1 MKYDNTK
8 LYQKT
13 MTQHAIVCLWTIAQ
27 HAAIIAARA
36 NRELPWAEKWESDWI
51 AGKYK
56 GHYLLENHFKKHRMH
71 FVKMF
76 TLSYGKFVI
85 QPVSA
90 CSIDVI
96 TTSMFPSGKN
106 NFPRAES
113 FQRRP

>member
-1 MKYDNTK
+1 
-8 LYQKT
+8 
-13 MTQHAIVCLWTIAQ
+13 MTQHAIVYLWTIAQ

-36 NRELPWAEKWESDWI
+36 NREQPWAEKWESDWI

-85 QPVSA
+85 QPVST

-96 TTSMFPSGKN
+96 TTCMFPSGKN